1 MLHPHHFTL
10 SLLKHV
16 LGKTEHTLFPANRLS
31 EMQKEYERLAAD
43 QTATQDQIEQVAIRF
58 GKESWPYQEGLEEL
72 YRRYGKKLEEQRVKE
87 KLTPEVRQKY
97 EQFLTAGG
105 SLADFRRGSDT
116 EVYFTAEEKYE
127 IGQAVLEAHAN
138 TLQEIAGSCR
148 TDRQNEC
155 QEVIDDHKQK
165 LERMEKK
172 LLVLKGLAG
181 LSEKWRPEIEDKI
194 KVFEEAFGYFERTFH
209 ESDLDGTIDYYQGV
223 IESPE
228 YG

>member
-1 MLHPHHFTL
+1 MHPHHFTL

-16 LGKTEHTLFPANRLS
+16 LGKTEHTLFPADRLA
-31 EMQKEYERLAAD
+31 EMQKEYECLAAD
-43 QTATQDQIEQVAIRF
+43 PSATQEQIEQVAVRF
-58 GKESWPYQEGLEEL
+58 GKEIWPYQEGLEEL

-97 EQFLTAGG
+97 EQFLAAGG
-105 SLADFRRGSDT
+105 VLADFRRGSDT
-116 EVYFTAEEKYE
+116 EVYFTADEKYE
-127 IGQAVLEAHAN
+127 IGQAVVDAHVT
-138 TLQEIAGSCR
+138 TLQEIASSCR
-148 TDRQNEC
+148 ADKKNEC

-172 LLVLKGLAG
+172 IMALKALAG
-181 LSEKWRPEIEDKI
+181 VSEKWRPEIEDKI
-194 KVFEEAFGYFERTFH
+194 KTFEEAFGYFERTFH

-228 YG
+228 FG